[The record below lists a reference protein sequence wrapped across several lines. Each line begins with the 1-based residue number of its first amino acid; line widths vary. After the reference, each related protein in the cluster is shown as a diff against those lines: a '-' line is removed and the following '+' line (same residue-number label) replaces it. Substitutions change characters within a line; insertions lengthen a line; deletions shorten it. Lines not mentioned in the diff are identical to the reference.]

1 MEGVVARRSGDGGV
15 EVVFDEE
22 VGEGLLWEE
31 VEEVD
36 VDVSLDREFCG
47 GVDCEDAVDSI
58 LEVFLDVEICFWASF
73 FPWSSVEVD
82 DGMGRVCFLFGVV
95 YLECKCCYLWNLAVY
110 KSACRVFL

>member
-1 MEGVVARRSGDGGV
+1 MFCSDCCEGGVDECCCAVEGVIARRSGDGGV

-36 VDVSLDREFCG
+36 VDVSWILSSVL
-47 GVDCEDAVDSI
+47 GVTVRMRSMASWKF
-58 LEVFLDVEICFWASF
+58 FLMLRSASGRLF
-73 FPWSSVEVD
+73 SWSSVEVD

-95 YLECKCCYLWNLAVY
+95 YLE
-110 KSACRVFL
+110 